1 MWLTVNGTAGKWSNE
16 RTELLKMTT
25 ASKITMARIAMI
37 PFFIAAALMDFK
49 GHDYVA
55 LAIFAVAAFTDSL
68 DGYVAR
74 HYNQISTFGKFID
87 PLADKLLVTAALL
100 IFVERGQMASWACMI
115 VIAREFAVTGLRLV
129 AMEDG
134 TVIAAGTSGKVKTA
148 LSIVCSCVMLL
159 PHDYALLN
167 WNAIDIVC
175 VVIIVVSTVY
185 SGVEYFVVNKTAL
198 NIKD

>member
-1 MWLTVNGTAGKWSNE
+1 
-16 RTELLKMTT
+16 MTT
-25 ASKITMARIAMI
+25 ASKITMARIALI
-37 PFFIAAALMDFK
+37 PFFIAVALLEFA
-49 GHDYVA
+49 GHNYVA

-74 HYNQISTFGKFID
+74 HYNQISTFGKFAD

-100 IFVERGQMASWACMI
+100 IFVERGQMSSWACMI

-134 TVIAAGTSGKVKTA
+134 KVIAAAMSGKIKTA
-148 LSIVCSCVMLL
+148 ASIICICIMFL
-159 PHDYALLN
+159 PIHSYALLP
-167 WNAIDIVC
+167 WLTVDMACVAAIVFT
-175 VVIIVVSTVY
+175 TVY
-185 SGVEYFVVNKTAL
+185 SGIEYFAANKKAL